1 MAVITIAG
9 TMGSRAAEIGNGVA
23 DELGIDYVDHE
34 ILVDSARRLGVNVDT
49 MVERDE
55 RCRSF
60 GERVAGIMRSFLE
73 QSAAA
78 GAVDPMTGGPG
89 LDTLLARNYGELNAS
104 NGLDDRLYIETLTA
118 VIKALGRRGRV
129 VVVGRGS
136 QAILRGQPDA
146 LHVHISAPLAWRVNT
161 VVQREGLSAVEAR
174 RTIEEFDRQRATF
187 HKKFF
192 KVDVNDPSLYD
203 MGLNTETLGVQRAV
217 KAIIAAAQ
225 ETTERSVPR
234 EEPALAGSV

>member
-9 TMGSRAAEIGNGVA
+9 TKGSRAYEAGNGVA

-34 ILVDSARRLGVNVDT
+34 ILVDSARKLGVHIDT

-55 RCRSF
+55 RCRGF
-60 GERVAGIMRSFLE
+60 GERLAGIMRSFLE

-89 LDTLLARNYGELNAS
+89 LDVLLARNYGELNAS
-104 NGLDDRLYIETLTA
+104 SGLDDRLYIEALTA
-118 VIKALGRRGRV
+118 VIRALGRRGRV
-129 VVVGRGS
+129 VIVGRGS
-136 QAILRGQPDA
+136 QAILRGQPGT

-161 VVQREGLSAVEAR
+161 VVEREGLSVEEAR
-174 RTIEEFDRQRATF
+174 RSIEEFDRQRAAF

-203 MGLNTETLGVQRAV
+203 LGLNTETLGVERAV
-217 KAIIAAAQ
+217 KAIVAAAP
-225 ETTERSVPR
+225 ESTPR
-234 EEPALAGSV
+234 DVARRDAARVGST